1 MTFTAFALPS
11 RVVTV
16 SPPVVPLIV
25 GIGSATNIGINI
37 HVFKYRE
44 KFQTALEIKREFLP
58 GNGQY
63 RSILRALPNASLFY
77 FSQVRVSLD
86 EGKGWDVKFSDDKW
100 SEVMSSVVMLSEVKW
115 SVVMRSEM

>member
-86 EGKGWDVKFSDDKW
+86 EGKGWDVKFGDAKW

>member
-1 MTFTAFALPS
+1 MTFTVFALPS

-86 EGKGWDVKFSDDKW
+86 EGKG
-100 SEVMSSVVMLSEVKW
+100 
-115 SVVMRSEM
+115 